1 MVDFAAVPAS
11 EPYVVT
17 GMPAVNPNP
26 QNAPEP
32 IILVGGIPAATAT
45 STGSVKQAVAQVNS
59 VAATVADL
67 VTDFNAL
74 LAKLRTAG
82 ILAP

>member
-1 MVDFAAVPAS
+1 MVDFAAVPAP
-11 EPYVVT
+11 EPYVVVGT
-17 GMPAVNPNP
+17 PATNPNP

-32 IILVGGIPAATAT
+32 IILIGGLPAATT
-45 STGSVKQAVAQVNS
+45 SATGSVKQAAAQVNS
-59 VAATVADL
+59 VAPDVATL